1 MYIISYS
8 SSLPSGKVLYGP
20 SWYIGH
26 MATYNTGLIYKPST
40 KASGP
45 SYNRGLLNRPY
56 RPTFIYKNIYNNRY
70 KKLIHKYISIKKSN
84 EKKVYIILYI

>member
-1 MYIISYS
+1 MAIYNIG
-8 SSLPSGKVLYGP
+8 LTYG
-20 SWYIGH
+20 
-26 MATYNTGLIYKPST
+26 LST

-56 RPTFIYKNIYNNRY
+56 GPQIIYKNIYNNEY
-70 KKLIHKYISIKKSN
+70 KKLIYKYISIKKSN